1 MRKLPGFLLLF
12 SALIPAFAG
21 TASAFDDG
29 RHLSADQ
36 PAWGGRI
43 MTAPRPA
50 DLRPSVTYGD
60 GSGEAAREK
69 LLRMERSGGRE
80 TAASPEKSSLRERAL
95 GEAASTLAFQQGLAW
110 RYAKLMDACG
120 KREHIF
126 DRVFNFGPLL
136 MDGRVLP
143 PVIRWAGR
151 GVSLGGNGEARSV
164 EASYRIV
171 RPAAIVT
178 RAPTW
183 RDYLMTGVPETEN
196 RPAILPATQ
205 AEKKAWK
212 RGVTEGWAAGAA
224 AADELFSVNMN
235 RLVAD
240 YRGILR
246 FRMLARRGMVSLPVL
261 AEGRLAVRVEKRTLD
276 VGETTFRIS
285 VPAEFRDM
293 ENWSAGTDGREE

>member
-1 MRKLPGFLLLF
+1 MRKLPGFLLF
-12 SALIPAFAG
+12 SALIPALAG

-29 RHLSADQ
+29 RHLAADQ

-43 MTAPRPA
+43 MTAPRPG
-50 DLRPSVTYGD
+50 DLRPSVTSGD

-80 TAASPEKSSLRERAL
+80 TAASPEKGSLRERAL

-246 FRMLARRGMVSLPVL
+246 FGMLARRGMVSLPVL

>member
-1 MRKLPGFLLLF
+1 MRKLSGFLLIL
-12 SALIPAFAG
+12 SALLPVFADR
-21 TASAFDDG
+21 ASAFNDG
-29 RHLSADQ
+29 RHLAADQ

-43 MTAPRPA
+43 MTAPRPG
-50 DLRPSVTYGD
+50 DLRPSVIIDD
-60 GSGEAAREK
+60 GSGEAVRDK
-69 LLRMERSGGRE
+69 LLRMEKTGGRD
-80 TAASPEKSSLRERAL
+80 TAASREKGSLRERAL

-110 RYAKLMDACG
+110 RYGKLMDAG
-120 KREHIF
+120 EKREHIF
-126 DRVFNFGPLL
+126 ARVFNFGPLL

-224 AADELFSVNMN
+224 AADDLFSVNMN

-293 ENWSAGTDGREE
+293 EKWSAGTDGREE

>member
-1 MRKLPGFLLLF
+1 M
-12 SALIPAFAG
+12 
-21 TASAFDDG
+21 
-29 RHLSADQ
+29 
-36 PAWGGRI
+36 
-43 MTAPRPA
+43 
-50 DLRPSVTYGD
+50 
-60 GSGEAAREK
+60 
-69 LLRMERSGGRE
+69 
-80 TAASPEKSSLRERAL
+80 
-95 GEAASTLAFQQGLAW
+95 
-110 RYAKLMDACG
+110 
-120 KREHIF
+120 
-126 DRVFNFGPLL
+126 
-136 MDGRVLP
+136 
-143 PVIRWAGR
+143 
-151 GVSLGGNGEARSV
+151 

>member
-12 SALIPAFAG
+12 SALIPALAG

-29 RHLSADQ
+29 RHLAADQ
-36 PAWGGRI
+36 PAWGDRI
-43 MTAPRPA
+43 MTAPRPG
-50 DLRPSVTYGD
+50 DLRPSVTSGD

-80 TAASPEKSSLRERAL
+80 TAASPEKGSLRERAL

-151 GVSLGGNGEARSV
+151 GSV
-164 EASYRIV
+164 
-171 RPAAIVT
+171 
-178 RAPTW
+178 
-183 RDYLMTGVPETEN
+183 
-196 RPAILPATQ
+196 
-205 AEKKAWK
+205 
-212 RGVTEGWAAGAA
+212 
-224 AADELFSVNMN
+224 
-235 RLVAD
+235 
-240 YRGILR
+240 
-246 FRMLARRGMVSLPVL
+246 
-261 AEGRLAVRVEKRTLD
+261 
-276 VGETTFRIS
+276 
-285 VPAEFRDM
+285 
-293 ENWSAGTDGREE
+293 SAGTARPEAWRPATASCARPPS

>member
-1 MRKLPGFLLLF
+1 MRKLPGFLLF
-12 SALIPAFAG
+12 SALIPALAG

-29 RHLSADQ
+29 RHLAADQ

-43 MTAPRPA
+43 MTAPRPG
-50 DLRPSVTYGD
+50 DLRPTVTSGD
-60 GSGEAAREK
+60 GSGDAAREK

-178 RAPTW
+178 RTPPGGT
-183 RDYLMTGVPETEN
+183 
-196 RPAILPATQ
+196 
-205 AEKKAWK
+205 
-212 RGVTEGWAAGAA
+212 
-224 AADELFSVNMN
+224 
-235 RLVAD
+235 
-240 YRGILR
+240 
-246 FRMLARRGMVSLPVL
+246 
-261 AEGRLAVRVEKRTLD
+261 
-276 VGETTFRIS
+276 IS
-285 VPAEFRDM
+285 
-293 ENWSAGTDGREE
+293 